1 LNHSAYIR
9 TSSDEKRSTF
19 DEGEAGNKPEV
30 GRGGEA
36 TRSSTASGSD
46 VEAPFVD
53 DATLK
58 ADSLLL
64 QRGDDDGTTCEV
76 RSLSSVRLTAVAE
89 LVLLDLGRTSG
100 GRVN

>member
-1 LNHSAYIR
+1 MR
-9 TSSDEKRSTF
+9 TSSNEKRSTF
-19 DEGEAGNKPEV
+19 DEGEGGKKPEV

-36 TRSSTASGSD
+36 TRSSTVSGSD

-76 RSLSSVRLTAVAE
+76 RLLSVRLTAVAE